1 MSGCRALT
9 PTEIQL
15 VISKLVS
22 SRDKALFVLGVRSGL
37 RISELLS
44 LTIGDVYR
52 SGRVLDVIRVA
63 RKNTKGKAGSR
74 TIPLHRECRDA
85 LYAHCLRLKD
95 DASLPLFQSRNG
107 EAKPISRFQ
116 AHAIL
121 KTAYEAG
128 GLRGPGLACHTMRKS
143 FSEKVYA
150 ALGHDLVA
158 TSAALGHKD
167 IRNTVRY
174 LEPNK
179 AKVAAAI
186 LA

>member
-9 PTEIQL
+9 ESEIQL
-15 VISKLVS
+15 VTKSLESK
-22 SRDKALFVLGVRSGL
+22 RDKALFILGVRSGF

-44 LTIGDVYR
+44 LCVKDVF
-52 SGRVLDVIRVA
+52 SKGRILDSCRVV
-63 RKNTKGKAGSR
+63 RRNTKGAISSR
-74 TIPLHRECRDA
+74 TIPLHREARDA
-85 LYAHCLRLKD
+85 LYALCLGLE
-95 DASLPLFQSRNG
+95 ANSPLFQSRNG
-107 EAKPISRFQ
+107 VNQPISRFQ
-116 AHAIL
+116 AHNIL

-143 FSEKVYA
+143 FSEKVYV

>member
-9 PTEIQL
+9 ESEIQS
-15 VISKLVS
+15 VTAALVS
-22 SRDKALFVLGVRSGL
+22 SRDKALFILGIRSGF

-44 LTIGDVYR
+44 LKVSDVFAR
-52 SGRVLDVIRVA
+52 GHVLDEVRVV
-63 RKNTKGKAGSR
+63 RRNTKGSVASR
-74 TIPLHRECRDA
+74 TIPLHREAREA
-85 LYAHCLRLKD
+85 LYALCLGLEA
-95 DASLPLFQSRNG
+95 ASPLFQSRNG
-107 EAKPISRFQ
+107 VNQPISRFQ

-179 AKVAAAI
+179 EKVAAAI